1 MRRPEQDTG
10 WKRAVSVVWII
21 VVLAAFSGTALAESA
36 GEGVKSFVVQE
47 SGVLGHE
54 AVEFAAAPFRID
66 DGAILGTL
74 AVAGAVGLTYVFDN
88 DIRDKVAARQG
99 RTLDRATD
107 AGNIIGNPIL
117 HLGVA
122 GAVWGGGILAD
133 SPKWRDVGLMM
144 GEAAVIADAATF
156 VLKEA
161 MGRGRPFTGSGRD
174 SFRPFQ
180 FKSDYDSMPSMHTS
194 SSFAMA
200 SVIARTSESIP
211 VALLSYTTAAF
222 VGFSRIYQDKHWASD
237 VVLAAAIGELA
248 GRVVTRFHA
257 GGGKLAIVPA
267 ASTGSASLA
276 LVGKF

>member
-1 MRRPEQDTG
+1 MML
-10 WKRAVSVVWII
+10 
-21 VVLAAFSGTALAESA
+21 VLMAAFSGRARAESA
-36 GEGVKSFVVQE
+36 GDGLKSFVVQE

-54 AVEFAAAPFRID
+54 AVEFAAAPFRTD

-88 DIRDKVAARQG
+88 DIRDRVAAHQG

-107 AGNIIGNPIL
+107 AGNIIGNPLL

-133 SPKWRDVGLMM
+133 SPRWRDVGLMM

-161 MGRGRPFTGSGRD
+161 VGRGRPFTGSGRD

-200 SVIARTSESIP
+200 SVIARTSESLP

-237 VVLAAAIGELA
+237 VVLGAAIGELA

-267 ASTGSASLA
+267 ASPDSASLA

>member
-1 MRRPEQDTG
+1 MWIWLLVAVAMIPGTV
-10 WKRAVSVVWII
+10 RA
-21 VVLAAFSGTALAESA
+21 
-36 GEGVKSFVVQE
+36 EGAVDEVKSFVVQE
-47 SGVLGHE
+47 TGTLGNE
-54 AVEFAAAPFRID
+54 ALEFAVAPFRTD
-66 DGAILGTL
+66 DGALLGTL
-74 AVAGAVGLTYVFDN
+74 AVAGTVGLTYVFDN
-88 DIRDKVAARQG
+88 NIREKVAARKG
-99 RTLDRATD
+99 HTLDKATD

-144 GEAAVIADAATF
+144 GEAAVIADAATL

-161 MGRGRPFTGSGRD
+161 VGRSRPFTGNGKE

-180 FKSDYDSMPSMHTS
+180 FKSDYDSMPSMHTA

-211 VALLSYTTAAF
+211 VGLLSYTTAAF

-237 VVLAAAIGELA
+237 VVLGAAIGELA

-257 GGGKLAIVPA
+257 GSGKLAVVPA
-267 ASTGSASLA
+267 VSTDSASLA